1 MMLLRLS
8 LRCAWGWAALLIAV
22 AVLLIAS
29 TSASAKPAAPAAIDA
44 AVLLPPNL
52 GLYSVVTCNGT
63 SQELAAAA
71 EAALWLGTLSGQNL
85 TALNYHSCHF
95 NTASPRPPAPLLAVG
110 PMAANTFCGMPINQL
125 DGLGLEGLVLGSS
138 TTSVTSKGTRAP
150 CAFATGGVGAPRG
163 TLYAV
168 TELLE
173 LIGVRFLHPEETVLP
188 MNATMPPVL
197 ARRYV
202 PRFEYRAY
210 DDFTATQFPQ
220 WTQRARINS
229 YGNWD
234 PRWDYAGCALNFL
247 SDRKRLSILTDC

>member
-1 MMLLRLS
+1 MLL
-8 LRCAWGWAALLIAV
+8 CNWAAVVTLAL
-22 AVLLIAS
+22 
-29 TSASAKPAAPAAIDA
+29 ASAVVPAT
-44 AVLLPPNL
+44 VLPPNI

-63 SQELAAAA
+63 TQELAAAA

-85 TALNYHSCHF
+85 TTLNYKSCG
-95 NTASPRPPAPLLAVG
+95 TASVRPPILAVG
-110 PMAANTFCGMPINQL
+110 PIAARTLCGMPMNQL
-125 DGLGLEGLVLGSS
+125 DGLGLEGLILGSS
-138 TTSVTSKGTRAP
+138 TTSAITKTTRPP
-150 CAFATGGVGAPRG
+150 CAFATGGIGAPRG

-188 MNATMPPVL
+188 TNATMPPVL

-210 DDFTATQFPQ
+210 DDFTATQFPK

-229 YGNWD
+229 LGNWD
-234 PRWDYAGCALNFL
+234 PRWDYAGWVLIFPEHCT
-247 SDRKRLSILTDC
+247 SRRLAF